1 MASRSENTV
10 SNGTAHEKHHLSP
23 GSFLLYN
30 IEVSETTPIHN
41 NLQNTPPITTDI
53 KYLYNIT
60 KTKNYEESM
69 EDTTR
74 QKTLRSLV
82 ELTL

>member
-1 MASRSENTV
+1 MEQHMKNTIQALV
-10 SNGTAHEKHHLSP
+10 AFFSTIMKSVKQP
-23 GSFLLYN
+23 QFTITSK
-30 IEVSETTPIHN
+30 
-41 NLQNTPPITTDI
+41 NTLPPITTDI

-74 QKTLRSLV
+74 QKTLCSLA